1 MKTKKLFSLFALAP
15 VALLFT
21 ACVSNEL
28 SPEKE
33 AQMSH
38 DGLVR
43 VTDKTRADV
52 VYVRPGVDLSGYTKV
67 MLEEPE
73 VAFRRN
79 WQQNYNFDNRGMNRL
94 TDKDVEKM
102 RRQGQELFMKE
113 FAKGLEKGGWQV
125 VDEPGEDVLLLKPSL
140 TDLYIIAPDPNNN
153 LGVWNQVYAE
163 SFGDMTLYLE
173 LYDSVTH
180 QILVRAEDEQRDI
193 GQGAGSW
200 RMPRNRTT
208 NIADASLVFRDWAN
222 TFVRGFEEARQVA
235 AAQ

>member
-1 MKTKKLFSLFALAP
+1 MNLKKHLSLIALIPAG
-15 VALLFT
+15 LILSG
-21 ACVSNEL
+21 CVTNEL

-43 VTDKTRADV
+43 VTDKTRADIV
-52 VYVRPGVDLSGYTKV
+52 FVRPGVDLSGYKKV

-73 VAFRRN
+73 VAFRKN
-79 WQQNYNFDNRGMNRL
+79 WQSNYNFDNRGINRL

-102 RRQGQELFMKE
+102 RVEGAKLFMKE
-113 FAKGLEKGGWQV
+113 FSIGLEKGGWEI
-125 VDEPGEDVLLLKPSL
+125 VDEPGPDVLLLKPSL
-140 TDLYIIAPDPNNN
+140 TDLYVVAPDPNNN
-153 LGVWNQVYAE
+153 MGVWNKVYAE

-193 GQGAGSW
+193 GEGAGSW

-208 NIADASLVFRDWAN
+208 NIADASLVFREWAN
-222 TFVRGFEEARQVA
+222 MFVRGFEEARKVA